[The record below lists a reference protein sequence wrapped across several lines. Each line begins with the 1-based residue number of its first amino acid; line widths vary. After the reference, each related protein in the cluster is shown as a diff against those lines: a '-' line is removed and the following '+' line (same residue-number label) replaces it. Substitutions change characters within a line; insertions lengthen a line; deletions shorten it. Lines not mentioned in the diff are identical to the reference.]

1 MKRLPPPLVMVGGL
15 ALQRA
20 LPGRDRSPLRTAI
33 AGGLV
38 AASGTLATTTL
49 RSFRR
54 KGTTVEP
61 FRPEQASALV
71 TTGANT
77 ITRNPMYVGLAGV
90 LLAHAVHR
98 GSWAALVPVA
108 AFVALIDGY
117 QVRFEE
123 QALRKK
129 FGEEYDAYCAAVPR
143 WLDQR
148 SLPALRDTLAR

>member
-1 MKRLPPPLVMVGGL
+1 MRIPPPLLMV
-15 ALQRA
+15 AAAVVQRA
-20 LPGRDRSPLRTAI
+20 LPGRARSPVRSVV

-38 AASGTLATTTL
+38 AASGALAGTTV

-61 FRPEQASALV
+61 FHPEQASTLV

-77 ITRNPMYVGLAGV
+77 MTRNPMYVGLAGL

-98 GSWAALVPVA
+98 GSWSALVPVA
-108 AFVALIDGY
+108 GFVALIDGY

-123 QALRKK
+123 QALREK

-148 SLPALRDTLAR
+148 SLSALRDVLPR

>member
-1 MKRLPPPLVMVGGL
+1 MRIPPPLLMV
-15 ALQRA
+15 AAAVVQRA
-20 LPGRDRSPLRTAI
+20 LPGRARSPVRSVV

-38 AASGTLATTTL
+38 AASGALAGTTV

-61 FRPEQASALV
+61 FHPEQASALV

-148 SLPALRDTLAR
+148 SLRALRDTLAR